1 MHMAFLSRGFK
12 NLQWYSM
19 TKKETPYGV
28 SFFGAT
34 GNTCLLQITNHSPNL
49 TRRKKPL
56 CFSLYLSSWV
66 TGEVLSSFS
75 AEHSSSSIIF
85 CSVLLCFPSTLPPLL
100 KPTANKSAT
109 EKMARAAAGTNINM
123 VSSVIAFSPFLSPIV
138 YHIPVAL
145 QNSRCQSNLLI
156 LHFLSYLPVFS
167 SSFASIV
174 AKKLLTLPP
183 AW

>member
-1 MHMAFLSRGFK
+1 MLFPLFILLGHGGSTILLFRGAFL
-12 NLQWYSM
+12 
-19 TKKETPYGV
+19 
-28 SFFGAT
+28 FFHH
-34 GNTCLLQITNHSPNL
+34 L
-49 TRRKKPL
+49 
-56 CFSLYLSSWV
+56 
-66 TGEVLSSFS
+66 
-75 AEHSSSSIIF
+75 

-156 LHFLSYLPVFS
+156 LRFLSYLPVFS

>member
-1 MHMAFLSRGFK
+1 MFPIAP
-12 NLQWYSM
+12 
-19 TKKETPYGV
+19 KKETPYGV
-28 SFFGAT
+28 SFLGAM
-34 GNTCLLQITNHSPNL
+34 GNTYFLQANNYSPDL
-49 TRRKKPL
+49 TRRKKTL

-85 CSVLLCFPSTLPPLL
+85 YSVLLCFPRTLPPLL

-109 EKMARAAAGTNINM
+109 AKMARAATGTNINI

-145 QNSRCQSNLLI
+145 QNSRRQSNLLI
-156 LHFLSYLPVFS
+156 LRFLSYLPVFS
-167 SSFASIV
+167 PSFASIV
-174 AKKLLTLPP
+174 AKILLTLPT